1 MSFHVTCVME
11 RLGKAS
17 KEQYGKETV
26 RKELE
31 LIKEVQVWSGCHV
44 SELVLM
50 IALYKLQHTHIH
62 AHTALAALHNN

>member
-1 MSFHVTCVME
+1 MSCMVTCVME

-31 LIKEVQVWSGCHV
+31 LIKEVQVWSGSRV
-44 SELVLM
+44 SELINTL
-50 IALYKLQHTHIH
+50 
-62 AHTALAALHNN
+62 